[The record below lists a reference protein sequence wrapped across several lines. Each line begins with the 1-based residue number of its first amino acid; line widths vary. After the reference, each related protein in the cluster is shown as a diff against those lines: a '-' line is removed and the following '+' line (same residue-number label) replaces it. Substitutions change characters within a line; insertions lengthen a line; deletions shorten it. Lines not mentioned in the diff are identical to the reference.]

1 MTRLE
6 IKLLNFGN
14 ALERLKEAVVEYR
27 DNSKPSLNGLLR
39 DGIIQRFEFTYELAW
54 KAAKA
59 YLEEMGITDKTSPRS
74 VIREA
79 YAQLLITDE
88 ANWLL
93 MLNDRNLTSHV
104 YSEEIA
110 VEISERIMNIYL
122 DEFERLWLELST

>member
-14 ALERLKEAVVEYR
+14 ALERLKEAVAEFR

-122 DEFERLWLELST
+122 DEFERLLLELST